1 MKLGVG
7 LSIRP
12 EKNRGAAGSSA
23 SSERTLGKIMGHFSK
38 YLVGGF
44 AAVLA
49 MHYLAAPAGNGPGP
63 LSRALSAS
71 PSAAG
76 SFLQATN
83 QSAKGDRLH
92 GVLPADTQSPII
104 ATVEVIGLKDAAI
117 IYRDRDG
124 KVLFRTDPMA
134 NVTVVTKNL
143 TLPEVTIKETPRTSV
158 QRVPAVI
165 PTTLQ
170 ERKHSVGCDPA
181 FSPVASPSLSHLT
194 GRCMA
199 ELKSPVQVAS
209 LY

>member
-1 MKLGVG
+1 
-7 LSIRP
+7 
-12 EKNRGAAGSSA
+12 
-23 SSERTLGKIMGHFSK
+23 MGHFSK

-63 LSRALSAS
+63 LSRAF
-71 PSAAG
+71 SAAPSSG
-76 SFLQATN
+76 EFLQAAN
-83 QSAKGDRLH
+83 QSGKSDRLQVVR
-92 GVLPADTQSPII
+92 GGETQSPTI
-104 ATVEVIGLKDAAI
+104 ATVEVIGLRDAAI

-158 QRVPAVI
+158 QRVAPAVV

-194 GRCMA
+194 GRCLVEM
-199 ELKSPVQVAS
+199 KVPVQVAS
-209 LY
+209 LN

>member
-1 MKLGVG
+1 
-7 LSIRP
+7 
-12 EKNRGAAGSSA
+12 
-23 SSERTLGKIMGHFSK
+23 MGHFSK

-49 MHYLAAPAGNGPGP
+49 MHYLAAPAGNSPGP
-63 LSRALSAS
+63 LSRAFSAS
-71 PSAAG
+71 SGSPG
-76 SFLQATN
+76 DSFLQATN
-83 QSAKGDRLH
+83 QSAKADRLQP
-92 GVLPADTQSPII
+92 VRPAETESPII
-104 ATVEVIGLKDAAI
+104 ATVEVIGLRDAAI
-117 IYRDRDG
+117 IYRDRNG

-181 FSPVASPSLSHLT
+181 FSPVASPSLAHLT

-199 ELKSPVQVAS
+199 DLKVPLQVAS
-209 LY
+209 LH

>member
-1 MKLGVG
+1 
-7 LSIRP
+7 
-12 EKNRGAAGSSA
+12 
-23 SSERTLGKIMGHFSK
+23 MGHFSK

-71 PSAAG
+71 SASG
-76 SFLQATN
+76 DSFLQASN
-83 QSAKGDRLH
+83 QNAKADRLQA
-92 GVLPADTQSPII
+92 VRPADTQSPTI
-104 ATVEVIGLKDAAI
+104 ATVEVIGLRDAAI

-134 NVTVVTKNL
+134 NVTIVSKNL
-143 TLPEVTIKETPRTSV
+143 ALPEVTIKETPRTAV

-199 ELKSPVQVAS
+199 ELKSPIQVAS
-209 LY
+209 LD

>member
-1 MKLGVG
+1 VLRK
-7 LSIRP
+7 
-12 EKNRGAAGSSA
+12 SSA
-23 SSERTLGKIMGHFSK
+23 AKRTLGKIMGHFSK

-63 LSRALSAS
+63 LSRAF
-71 PSAAG
+71 SAAPSSG
-76 SFLQATN
+76 EFLQATN
-83 QSAKGDRLH
+83 QSGKSDRLQAVR
-92 GVLPADTQSPII
+92 GGETQPPTI
-104 ATVEVIGLKDAAI
+104 ATVEVIGLRDAAI

-158 QRVPAVI
+158 QRVAPAAV

-194 GRCMA
+194 GRCLV
-199 ELKSPVQVAS
+199 ELQVPVQVAS
-209 LY
+209 LN

>member
-1 MKLGVG
+1 
-7 LSIRP
+7 
-12 EKNRGAAGSSA
+12 
-23 SSERTLGKIMGHFSK
+23 MGHFSK

-49 MHYLAAPAGNGPGP
+49 MHYLAAPAGNGIGP
-63 LSRALSAS
+63 LSQAF
-71 PSAAG
+71 SAAPSSG
-76 SFLQATN
+76 EFLQA
-83 QSAKGDRLH
+83 SYRSGKSDRLS
-92 GVLPADTQSPII
+92 AARSAETQSPTI
-104 ATVEVIGLKDAAI
+104 ATVEVVGLRDAAI

-143 TLPEVTIKETPRTSV
+143 ALPEVTIKETPRTSV
-158 QRVPAVI
+158 QRVAPVAT

-194 GRCMA
+194 GRCLVEMNGA
-199 ELKSPVQVAS
+199 VPAPMQVAS